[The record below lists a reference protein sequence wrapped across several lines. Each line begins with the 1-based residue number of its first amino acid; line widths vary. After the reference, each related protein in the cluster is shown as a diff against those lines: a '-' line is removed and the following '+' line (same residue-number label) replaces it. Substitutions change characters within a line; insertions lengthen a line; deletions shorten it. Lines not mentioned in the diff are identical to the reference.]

1 MISHDEASDLLGAY
15 ALDAVDGEEFT
26 ELEAHLETCPR
37 CRAEL
42 DSLREVAAAMGNS
55 VEPLPEGLWS
65 QIAVRLPG
73 RQGDEEPPPMPRLTP
88 EAGSSPFRS
97 PAPHGSS
104 TRRRRTLQTTISA
117 LAVAAAAVAV
127 VFGIGLVRADDK
139 VSNLQSVQAAPAA
152 AVTAAL
158 NTPGHRVV
166 TLDSSTHTE
175 KAKMVVLPS
184 GQGYMYSSTLPPLDK
199 GRTYQLWAIE
209 GNQPISLGL
218 LGGSPSQAAFTM
230 AGSTRP
236 SHLSITAE
244 PAGGS
249 VFPTGQIVATGT
261 V

>member
-1 MISHDEASDLLGAY
+1 MPSTATSSPSSKRISRR
-15 ALDAVDGEEFT
+15 
-26 ELEAHLETCPR
+26 CPR

-65 QIAVRLPG
+65 QIAVRLPE
-73 RQGDEEPPPMPRLTP
+73 RQEDQEPPPMPRLTP
-88 EAGSSPFRS
+88 EAGSPFRS
-97 PAPHGSS
+97 PAPNGGSS
-104 TRRRRTLQTTISA
+104 PRRRTMLTTIGA
-117 LAVAAAAVAV
+117 IAVAAAAVAIV
-127 VFGIGLVRADDK
+127 LGIGLVRADNK
-139 VSNLQSVQAAPAA
+139 VSNLQSAQAAPSAA
-152 AVTAAL
+152 AAAAL

-166 TLDSSTHTE
+166 TLDAGTHGQQ
-175 KAKMVVLPS
+175 AQVVVLPS
-184 GQGYMYSSTLPPLDK
+184 GQGYLVSSSLPALDK

-218 LGGSPSQAAFTM
+218 LGGSPSHAAFTM

-249 VFPTGQIVATGT
+249 VFPTGPIVATGT